1 MLIEETKEDRTPEF
15 RTSNDIA
22 RPLKSSL
29 RIRFSNEELARINRT
44 DGMVVYV
51 DSNYIN

>member
-1 MLIEETKEDRTPEF
+1 MLIEETKEEPTPEF
-15 RTSNDIA
+15 RISNDIA